1 MEVEKMDEN
10 EWKYH
15 GEGNQSLV
23 VSHCQRCVV
32 LRFLKFPPN
41 QNKTSEEIL
50 HHLQNIVD
58 FGKHVMKQ
66 FFGENYVHHGEI
78 IQLPLDFVK
87 QLCLKIQPER
97 PESRC
102 DKDMD
107 TLSGYAMCL
116 PNLTRLQTY
125 RFVEHRPILCI
136 EIKPK
141 CGFIPFSSHVSQE
154 IKHKVCR
161 YCMHQH
167 LKVANGKWKRPSKY
181 CPLDLFSGNKQRMQF
196 ALKSLLQEAQN
207 NLKIFKNGELIYGCK
222 DDQDCVSD
230 WNELARHLKPFFF
243 PSNGLVSG
251 SHCTRTIVKELIHVI
266 TMALLS
272 STDACRAGD
281 MKTVPISQGRS
292 YCEASAFN
300 KELVRNGKHKLESSG
315 LPRGCLLY
323 KTLQAQMLDMLD
335 IEGLYPLYSR
345 VEQYLEEFPEERST
359 LQIDGPYNEAFYE
372 KLLDLSTEDDGTVA
386 FALTKVQQYRI
397 AMTAKDCSIMIAL
410 SPCLQDECSEQRP
423 VVLTSKSRFTFSVS
437 VLDLDLKPY
446 ESIPHQYKLDGKIVN
461 YYLKNVQAKDDPV
474 MSSLF
479 KENEDCTLVLHKV

>member
-32 LRFLKFPPN
+32 LRFLKSPPN
-41 QNKTSEEIL
+41 QTKLNYHVSTFQTSEEIL

-78 IQLPLDFVK
+78 IQLPLDFVR

-97 PESRC
+97 PECRC

-107 TLSGYAMCL
+107 TLSGFAMCL
-116 PNLTRLQTY
+116 PNLTRPQSY
-125 RFVEHRPILCI
+125 RLAEHRPLLCI

-167 LKVANGKWKRPSKY
+167 LK
-181 CPLDLFSGNKQRMQF
+181 
-196 ALKSLLQEAQN
+196 
-207 NLKIFKNGELIYGCK
+207 NGELIYGCK
-222 DDQDCVSD
+222 DDQDSVSD

-251 SHCTRTIVKELIHVI
+251 PHCTRTIVKELIQVI
-266 TMALLS
+266 TMTLLS
-272 STDACRAGD
+272 STDTCRAGD
-281 MKTVPISQGRS
+281 MKTVPVSQGRS

-372 KLLDLSTEDDGTVA
+372 KLLDLSPEDDGTVA

-410 SPCLQDECSEQRP
+410 SPCLQDECPEQRS
-423 VVLTSKSRFTFSVS
+423 VVLASKSRFTFSVS

-446 ESIPHQYKLDGKIVN
+446 ESIPHQYKLDGEIVN
-461 YYLKNVQAKDDPV
+461 YYLKNVQAKEDPV
-474 MSSLF
+474 MSNLF
-479 KENEDCTLVLHKV
+479 KENEDCTLVLHQV